1 MLRNDPGLEFIGF
14 LVAIASIVAAFV
26 ILPSPWYVSAPVAV
40 LTGYA
45 VLETLLPEV
54 WDADDQYDSEE

>member
-26 ILPSPWYVSAPVAV
+26 ILPSPWYVSGPVAIFA
-40 LTGYA
+40 GYA

-54 WDADDQYDSEE
+54 WDAPEDNE